1 MQKPLLIYAK
11 DAFESGAT
19 QAHAVLVFLVLYDQ
33 KFTLN
38 GGCAGEDGHQT
49 SDKPLQYQVR
59 VVDYFSS
66 ILLCVTIVKYV
77 NGAL

>member
-1 MQKPLLIYAK
+1 MHTPVLIFVK
-11 DAFESGAT
+11 DAFEVGVT
-19 QAHAVLVFLVLYDQ
+19 QTHAVLVFLVLYYQ
-33 KFTLN
+33 KFVLN
-38 GGCAGEDGHQT
+38 GGFAVEDDRQT

-66 ILLCVTIVKYV
+66 IMLCVTIVKYV